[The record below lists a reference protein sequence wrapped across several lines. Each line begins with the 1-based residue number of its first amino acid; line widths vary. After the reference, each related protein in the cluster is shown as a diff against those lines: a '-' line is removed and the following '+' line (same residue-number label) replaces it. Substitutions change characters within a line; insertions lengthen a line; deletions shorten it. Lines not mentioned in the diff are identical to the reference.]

1 MEPIMEKRLKGSQ
14 KEQEQVSTSD
24 YLKTI
29 HRVLIKRLPL
39 LISLIVGCSLVAL
52 ITSYIMT
59 PVYEAFTSLRI
70 QKQSMFLQDNAAP
83 AVIGSESLKAEAMW
97 LKSRPILEEVMDT
110 LAIGAEARTQKEYL
124 KIQERLKENIKVEI
138 VEDSPVLKITVR
150 WYSPDMAKNIANT
163 LADVFIE
170 KYTSFTQGK
179 AKETTSFIKEQLE
192 LTKLNLKRAQDKV
205 SRFQKEEGTLSLTQ
219 KIQSLNSQL
228 TQLETKKAQV
238 DMELELAKMKH
249 ERLKNQLNLKDEDLS
264 KLSSKYSSIS
274 TTNILNN
281 DLIQSLRARIAQ
293 LESEIVSLST
303 LYTDEYPPLIQK
315 KEELKNAKDK
325 LNKILSN
332 LVEGIDITDKDPLYQ
347 DQVLELV
354 NTQIQID
361 TLKKQDE
368 SLGLLIADIKKQIN
382 FLPEK
387 QVKYTNIVREANVNE
402 ELYNLL
408 LTKLQEAKIRER
420 ANEWDIRVF
429 DRAYRP
435 VEPIKPRPIANT
447 IFGGILGFLLG
458 IGISMMIEYFDDS
471 FRTISD
477 VESYLNLPVLAAIP
491 KFKHRDKKKKKN
503 NKS

>member
-1 MEPIMEKRLKGSQ
+1 MEKRLKGPQ
-14 KEQEQVSTSD
+14 KGQEQISTSD

-29 HRVLIKRLPL
+29 HRILIKRLPL
-39 LISLIVGCSLVAL
+39 LISLIIGCSAIAL
-52 ITSYIMT
+52 ITSFIMK
-59 PVYEAFTSLRI
+59 PVYEASTSLRI
-70 QKQSMFLQDNAAP
+70 QKQSTFLQDTATASS
-83 AVIGSESLKAEAMW
+83 GTKSLKAEAMW
-97 LKSRPILEEVMDT
+97 IKSRPILEEVMDT

-124 KIQERLKENIKVEI
+124 KIQERLKENIEVEI
-138 VEDSPVLKITVR
+138 VEDSPVLKITAR
-150 WYSPDMAKNIANT
+150 WYSPDMAKDIANT

-179 AKETTSFIKEQLE
+179 AKETTLFIKEQLE
-192 LTKLNLKRAQDKV
+192 LIELNLKRAQDKV

-238 DMELELAKMKH
+238 DMELELAKM
-249 ERLKNQLNLKDEDLS
+249 EREELKNQLNLKDEDLS
-264 KLSSKYSSIS
+264 KLTSKYSGIS

-303 LYTDEYPPLIQK
+303 LYTDEYPPLIQR
-315 KEELKNAKDK
+315 KEELNNAKEK
-325 LNKILSN
+325 LNKVLSN
-332 LVEGIDITDKDPLYQ
+332 LVGGIDIADKDPLYQ
-347 DQVLELV
+347 DPVLELV

-361 TLKKQDE
+361 TLKRQDE
-368 SLGLLIADIKKQIN
+368 SLGLLIADIKEQIN

-387 QVKYTNIVREANVNE
+387 QVEYTNMVRQANVNE

-408 LTKLQEAKIRER
+408 LAKLQEAKIRER

-435 VEPIKPRPIANT
+435 IEPVKPKPVANT
-447 IFGGILGFLLG
+447 VFGAILGLLLG

-491 KFKHRDKKKKKN
+491 KFKHRGKKKKQKQ
-503 NKS
+503 K